1 MILTHGANS
10 LQVSSG
16 GAVIG
21 GRTYRTVVMP
31 DGKEWLA
38 ENLDYKWT
46 GLTVDAS
53 GTSDS
58 EPRASYYNNDEAT
71 YGIDGTYKCGLLYN
85 HQAVKYLN
93 DNKSTLCPGWHVP
106 SSTEWYNLLTACG
119 GAGNTSGMAMAAEYG
134 SIASSF
140 PGWNTRPTDDYGFS
154 ILPCGRKTTSW
165 GGSFDQF
172 NDNGFYNSSDNGIY
186 ASWMIID
193 KSTSTSTTAYG
204 DIAHEISLRLV
215 KD

>member
-10 LQVSSG
+10 LKVSSG

-38 ENLDYKWT
+38 ENLDYKWA

-85 HQAVKYLN
+85 YQAVKYLN
-93 DNKSTLCPGWHVP
+93 DNRATLCPGWHVP
-106 SSTEWYNLLTACG
+106 SSTEYNTLLTACG
-119 GAGNTSGMAMAAEYG
+119 GAGQATGVKLAAERY
-134 SIASSF
+134 SITGGF
-140 PGWNTRPTDDYGFS
+140 PDWNTAPTDDYGFS
-154 ILPCGRKTTSW
+154 ILPCGRKVTSW
-165 GGSFDQF
+165 GGSFERF
-172 NDNGFYNSSDNGIY
+172 NDSANFNCSDGTGT
-186 ASWMIID
+186 AWLMVD
-193 KSTSTSTTAYG
+193 KSTDVNTTNYG
-204 DIAHEISLRLV
+204 SSSYEISLRLV